1 MRWNFKGMCVENG
14 IGYEL
19 RFSQTDNM
27 KCLMELWFLLGSG
40 ASDLLDEIREKRKMC

>member
-19 RFSQTDNM
+19 RFSQTDDM
-27 KCLMELWFLLGSG
+27 KLISQYHLTYTLYSG
-40 ASDLLDEIREKRKMC
+40 FDRLQFYVTEIR